1 MQKITANFQ
10 NARNHDLIA
19 LHECICY
26 FDNKHMKI
34 LKGVYTCISGYIY
47 TQSYNVEFRFPD
59 LGSLHDTEVIALTIL
74 N

>member
-1 MQKITANFQ
+1 
-10 NARNHDLIA
+10 
-19 LHECICY
+19 
-26 FDNKHMKI
+26 MKI